1 MSRSTVRSVLQKE
14 CSWTPTQSSQ
24 AHREG
29 TKRGLL
35 LQAVGGH
42 RGLANGRVTLA
53 VQGWPN
59 LQKAQRTL
67 EATGYSALQRGR
79 STQASQGWPGLM
91 AGQACQAAGG
101 YAPLAKGRANLAAR
115 GWPNWTKA
123 HAILADQ
130 EYFPLL
136 EAQRRRPQDTPL
148 PATDRRVMR
157 GRNTRLAIIEALQV
171 LQTMQDEQPD
181 VETPW
186 SSIKPERQR
195 ITGRQLADYLR
206 LHPRTV
212 YEHLRRLRASGVI
225 A

>member
-1 MSRSTVRSVLQKE
+1 
-14 CSWTPTQSSQ
+14 
-24 AHREG
+24 
-29 TKRGLL
+29 L

-59 LQKAQRTL
+59 LQKAQRAL

-79 STQASQGWPGLM
+79 STQASQGGPGLM
-91 AGQACQAAGG
+91 AGQACQAASG

-115 GWPNWTKA
+115 DWPNWTKA
-123 HAILADQ
+123 HDILAAQ

-136 EAQRRRPQDTPL
+136 EAQRRRPHETPL

-157 GRNTRLAIIEALQV
+157 GRNTRLAIIEALHV
-171 LQTMQDEQPD
+171 LQTVQVSPGG
-181 VETPW
+181 VEACTHTLQSP
-186 SSIKPERQR
+186 KQQV
-195 ITGRQLADYLR
+195 TGRQLADYLR

-212 YEHLRRLRASGVI
+212 YAHLKQLRATGLI
-225 A
+225 